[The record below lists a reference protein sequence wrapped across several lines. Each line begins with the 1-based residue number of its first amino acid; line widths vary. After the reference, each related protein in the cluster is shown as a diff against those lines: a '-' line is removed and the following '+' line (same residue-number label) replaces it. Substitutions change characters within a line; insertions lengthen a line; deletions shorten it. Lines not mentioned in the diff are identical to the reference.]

1 MVFWH
6 YCMLLLFSW
15 QTAFKQLK
23 EDVGHGRLHLDSI
36 DGAIQDEV
44 SVCCPSPSCVP
55 PLSFPR
61 NYSTALPPV
70 VRMAVSRIWLKLL
83 SISCSWVVFIVTLQT
98 TALFHNITTLSSL
111 LVYFYFGYSDVHS
124 STATACISCFY
135 GRYHSTM
142 ARVHRYYNF
151 TTASFGKH
159 SLVVCLCD
167 GWSSRVISW
176 MVEGCMDDP
185 IQSTLPSR
193 S

>member
-1 MVFWH
+1 MSS
-6 YCMLLLFSW
+6 YTC
-15 QTAFKQLK
+15 K
-23 EDVGHGRLHLDSI
+23 
-36 DGAIQDEV
+36 
-44 SVCCPSPSCVP
+44 
-55 PLSFPR
+55 
-61 NYSTALPPV
+61 PV
-70 VRMAVSRIWLKLL
+70 VLRGWYSAHLNCICQWSKAVSRIWLNVVNH
-83 SISCSWVVFIVTLQT
+83 CSWVVFIVTLQT

-185 IQSTLPSR
+185 DRDTST
-193 S
+193 